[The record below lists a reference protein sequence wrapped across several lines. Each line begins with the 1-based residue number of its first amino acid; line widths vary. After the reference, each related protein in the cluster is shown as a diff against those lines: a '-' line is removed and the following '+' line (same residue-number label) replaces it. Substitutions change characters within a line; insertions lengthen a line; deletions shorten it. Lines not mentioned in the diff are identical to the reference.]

1 MSESLTGVPSEA
13 AREVKKV
20 RRASDH
26 DPASRAIK
34 RRNLARTRSA
44 LLDAAS
50 EVFAK
55 TGYAKASLE
64 EIAVAAGFT
73 RGAVYHHFSSK
84 EEIFLAVIARRDQE
98 LLAGYEPDLSAAL
111 ASNSQASAAHWQKEH
126 GTAESDVALRLEL
139 RSQALRS
146 PTFRRQLVSVED
158 AAVEATSAKL
168 SKVAVDQG
176 IVWRLPVEYVAE
188 LFHAASHAA
197 TERSVLTGESSEHRM
212 AAFIELIWNGALGAP
227 TREG

>member
-1 MSESLTGVPSEA
+1 MTGVPSEA

-55 TGYAKASLE
+55 AGYTKASLE

-98 LLAGYEPDLSAAL
+98 LLAGYEPDLSAGL
-111 ASNSQASAAHWQKEH
+111 PSNSQASAAHWQKEH

-146 PTFRRQLVSVED
+146 PAFRRRLVSVQD

-168 SKVAVDQG
+168 SKVAADQG
-176 IVWRLPVEYVAE
+176 MVWRLPVEYVAE

-197 TERSVLTGESSEHRM
+197 AERSVLTGESSEHRM
-212 AAFIELIWNGALGAP
+212 AAFIELIWNGALRAP